1 METSLIKQDNSLS
14 IEAERKII
22 AYEEAIKEIEKQK
35 EQFKIAL
42 MEEMKKRGI
51 LTYKDENLS
60 ISLMPESE
68 ADRFDTGE
76 FKKRFPD
83 IYLKY
88 TKKVKRKGYVKI
100 QVKKNVTSQNMVE
113 DVTPDVLQ
121 LKVVNNVAGEIENV

>member
-1 METSLIKQDNSLS
+1 MKGWWKNMETSLIKQDNSLS

-22 AYEEAIKEIEKQK
+22 AFEEAIKEIEKQK

-83 IYLKY
+83 I
-88 TKKVKRKGYVKI
+88 
-100 QVKKNVTSQNMVE
+100 
-113 DVTPDVLQ
+113 
-121 LKVVNNVAGEIENV
+121 